1 MWLKEPLLHFLV
13 LGALVF
19 ALYGYIAPDG
29 PADDEIIVTRGQQE
43 HLLTAFTRTWQRP
56 PTQAEFT
63 GIVDDWIREE
73 IAYREGLE
81 MGLDTND
88 TIIRRRLRQKLEVLA
103 DDIVSLA
110 EPTNEVLQQHLVDN
124 QSSYTR
130 EPVYTLRQVYFNED
144 QRGPAALQDAG
155 QALLLLNTDS
165 ALTNPENLGDALS
178 LPHRVVGERES
189 ALVARFGGEFVE
201 GLRDAITGTWQGPI
215 RSAYGVHLVLVEEFL
230 PGRPLTLEEAERA
243 VRRDWDNEQRVTAID
258 TLYERLRDA
267 YTITV
272 EPMTETTAG
281 S

>member
-29 PADDEIIVTRGQQE
+29 PADNEIVVTRGQQE
-43 HLLTAFTRTWQRP
+43 HLVTAFTRTWQRP

-103 DDIVSLA
+103 EDIVSLT
-110 EPTNEVLQQHLVDN
+110 EPTNEILQQYLADN

-130 EPVYTLRQVYFNED
+130 EPVYTLRQVYFSED
-144 QRGPAALQDAG
+144 SRGANAMQDAG

-165 ALTNPENLGDALS
+165 TLTNPENLGDPLS

-189 ALVARFGGEFVE
+189 ALGATFGREFTE
-201 GLRDAITGTWQGPI
+201 GLRDAKPGTWQGPI
-215 RSAYGVHLVLVEEFL
+215 RSGYGVHLVLVEEFL
-230 PGRPLTLEEAERA
+230 PGRPLTLEEAERN
-243 VRRDWDNEQRVTAID
+243 VRRDWDNEQRVTNID

-267 YTITV
+267 YTITI
-272 EPMTETTAG
+272 EPMAETTAG